1 MDWLRVQFAFS
12 SCFCDGFA
20 ACRNVLPM
28 PFSPLRCGKRN
39 FLRCGGRFYKVLKLR
54 SQGDNSHI
62 FECKDLDTRKSREF
76 QFRMT
81 GFWSSW
87 ACLLNHEESE
97 RRFLLRLGRQRKM
110 ENCHRGTAQEACALM
125 RSAGRF
131 FGVSV
136 IMREP
141 FCTVTSS
148 SISCCRNGAL
158 IEWNLFTM
166 HKDCRL

>member
-81 GFWSSW
+81 G
-87 ACLLNHEESE
+87 LL
-97 RRFLLRLGRQRKM
+97 
-110 ENCHRGTAQEACALM
+110 EA
-125 RSAGRF
+125 AGRAFSIMKSPKDVF
-131 FGVSV
+131 FLDLDDNGKWKIV
-136 IMREP
+136 IE
-141 FCTVTSS
+141 
-148 SISCCRNGAL
+148 
-158 IEWNLFTM
+158 E
-166 HKDCRL
+166 RLKKLVL